1 MMLCAFT
8 TETGSLIIRSDDIR
22 VIEDAGSDKSRVI
35 FAIVDSEI
43 MRMVTGTA
51 LENRDRIQQEELD
64 LIDRVNQ
71 HHLQAQQQAAM
82 LQQMAANM
90 QPKVA
95 RGKQA
100 TK

>member
-1 MMLCAFT
+1 MLCTFT
-8 TETGSLIIRSDDIR
+8 TEKGNLIVRSDDIR
-22 VIEDAGSDKSRVI
+22 SIEDLGNGECHLTW
-35 FAIVDSEI
+35 AIGAEWFHREI
-43 MRMVTGTA
+43 TGTA

-100 TK
+100 SK